1 MTTTLRPAG
10 PEERGPD
17 DFRARDFTVCVNS
30 RPVGTIRLATD
41 ERFGP
46 AHGRIVSLAV
56 DPPDRRRGRGCVAA
70 LTAEEVLRGWGCR
83 QVWASVPADDAI
95 ALRLAASLG
104 YTERNRTMGKPLT
117 GPPPPADAALR
128 PMTAREFPAWSERAR
143 AEYAASWE
151 DQGLSRRRAQAKAE
165 ADHAAALPG
174 GPATPGTALRVLTLD
189 GTDAGWLWLR
199 LRDESRP
206 ATPGWVMS
214 VEVAEGHRGRGLGRR
229 LMLAAERECLAAGV
243 AGLELNVFP
252 GNTPAL
258 RLYGALGYRT
268 TVHHLAKALL

>member
-17 DFRARDFTVCVNS
+17 GSRARDFTVCVNS

-70 LTAEEVLRGWGCR
+70 LAAEEVLRVWGCR
-83 QVWASVPADDAI
+83 QVSASVPADNAV

-104 YTERNRTMGKPLT
+104 YTERNRTMAKRLA
-117 GPPPPADAALR
+117 GPPPPADPAVR
-128 PMTAREFPAWSERAR
+128 PMTATEFPAWSEQARAR
-143 AEYAASWE
+143 YAASWE
-151 DQGLSRRRAQAKAE
+151 ERGVPADRAAAKAE
-165 ADHAAALPG
+165 ADHAAALPE
-174 GPATPGTALRVLTLD
+174 GPATAGTALRVLTLD
-189 GTDAGWLWLR
+189 GTDAGRLWVR
-199 LRDESRP
+199 MRDAADP
-206 ATPGWVMS
+206 GAPGWVMD
-214 VEVAEGHRGRGLGRR
+214 VEVAEDHRGRGLGRR

-243 AGLELNVFP
+243 ADLGLNVFA

-268 TVHHLAKALL
+268 TVHHLAKTLL